1 MSVEVVA
8 HKAYVQDLAEAVGY
22 KEFYLMRMTQKYK
35 KSTATP
41 VVMFERYT
49 KV

>member
-1 MSVEVVA
+1 MAVEVVA

-22 KEFYLMRMTQKYK
+22 KEFYLMRID
-35 KSTATP
+35 
-41 VVMFERYT
+41 T